1 MNRLAPGRGINRAGF
16 TLIDLMIVVVILGIL
31 AALVMA
37 RYGEFREPAVL
48 ASLQTNLR
56 TMRDLVR
63 YHREIS
69 GGEWPERIEADW
81 FPAGRLPDH
90 PENTFDVPVL
100 QVVERPPVLHP
111 SDKTLDAGVLGAYW
125 YNSGNGRVL
134 ARVAAR
140 ETNADTLAFYHEVNS
155 TSPDEGDQ
163 ARLGAPESLE
173 AQPVPA
179 K

>member
-1 MNRLAPGRGINRAGF
+1 MLK
-16 TLIDLMIVVVILGIL
+16 
-31 AALVMA
+31 
-37 RYGEFREPAVL
+37 
-48 ASLQTNLR
+48 
-56 TMRDLVR
+56 
-63 YHREIS
+63 S
-69 GGEWPERIEADW
+69 G
-81 FPAGRLPDH
+81 
-90 PENTFDVPVL
+90 
-100 QVVERPPVLHP
+100 
-111 SDKTLDAGVLGAYW
+111 TLDAGVLGAYW